1 MILVIED
8 IELVQNGI
16 ELFKKI
22 LCGEMKL
29 EKVKRQENI
38 FRSNIN
44 EISRGI

>member
-1 MILVIED
+1 MILLIED
-8 IELVQNGI
+8 IKLVYNGI
-16 ELFKKI
+16 ELLKKI
-22 LCGEMKL
+22 LSGEMKL